1 MILDAMKQALEVL
14 SLELPIGSHL
24 ELKNDLRAAIEQA
37 QEPWVR
43 TIKTWQQRCDEH
55 PDHNGIVTERMIQAR
70 MQEEIDE
77 LRAAIEQAHGDW
89 DEVEALRASLRE
101 HMAEIHR
108 LQSALGQAPVAW
120 VYQEG
125 LEALKSGRPWTAYG
139 SSGEGRIPLY
149 LNDAVARR
157 VEPPAAES
165 GAGFESLPAS
175 PSMTTWWHEPSA
187 QMNYRPWQGLTDDK
201 IVLICGECAASH
213 ADDICYAR
221 AIEAKLRDKNA

>member
-1 MILDAMKQALEVL
+1 MTRDEIVLMAKEADLWLTSDERIAAVVRFAELVADA
-14 SLELPIGSHL
+14 
-24 ELKNDLRAAIEQA
+24 
-37 QEPWVR
+37 
-43 TIKTWQQRCDEH
+43 
-55 PDHNGIVTERMIQAR
+55 ERDA
-70 MQEEIDE
+70 

-101 HMAEIHR
+101 HMAEIQR
-108 LQSALGQAPVAW
+108 LRSALEQEPVAW
-120 VYQEG
+120 AYPEG

-157 VEPPAAES
+157 VEPRLDGS

-175 PSMTTWWHEPSA
+175 PTK
-187 QMNYRPWQGLTDDK
+187 WQGLTDDE

-213 ADDICYAR
+213 ADDIRYAR
-221 AIEAKLRDKNA
+221 AIEAKLREKNNG